1 MEHRHTSEARAL
13 RRKLAAGLIGLGVL
27 VACVIGY
34 YVSRGS
40 VDVFSSA
47 GPVATREK
55 NLILLAGALS
65 LIVVIPVFILTF
77 LIVWR
82 YRETNTR
89 ARYDPDFDHSPLFE
103 TIWWLIPFGLISIL
117 AVVAWQSSHSLDP
130 YRPLQSSQKP
140 LTVQVVALQWR
151 WLFLYPEQHVAS
163 LNYVMMP
170 VNRPVR
176 FEITADAPMN
186 SFWLPKLG
194 GQIYA
199 MAGMETQ
206 LNLMA
211 SKTGEYRGVSA
222 NISGTGFSDMTFT
235 ARAVPQSAFDSWVT
249 TAKQSAPLAMSDYKL
264 IARPSTNHTGAMY
277 TLPSTELFSDIMM
290 PYMMNHG
297 GHAG

>member
-13 RRKLAAGLIGLGVL
+13 RRNLAAGLIILGIVA
-27 VACVIGY
+27 ACVVGY
-34 YVSRGS
+34 FISKGS
-40 VDVFSSA
+40 VDVFSAA
-47 GPVATREK
+47 GPVAAREK
-55 NLILLAGALS
+55 GLIVLAGALS
-65 LIVVIPVFILTF
+65 LVVVIPVFILTF
-77 LIVWR
+77 YIVWR
-82 YRETNTR
+82 YRESNTR
-89 ARYDPDFDHSPLFE
+89 AKYSPDFDHSVLFE
-103 TIWWLIPFGLISIL
+103 TIWWLVPCALISIL

-130 YRPLQSSQKP
+130 YRSLASDKKP

-170 VNRPVR
+170 VNRPVH
-176 FEITADAPMN
+176 FEITSDAPMN

-211 SKTGEYRGVSA
+211 DKAGEYRGVSA
-222 NISGTGFSDMTFT
+222 NISGTGFADMVFT
-235 ARAVPQSAFDSWVT
+235 AKAVPQSTFDSWA
-249 TAKQSAPLAMSDYKL
+249 AKAKHSQPLAMGDYK
-264 IARPSTNHTGAMY
+264 IVARPSTDHVDTTY
-277 TLPSTELFSDIMM
+277 TVPSTSLFTDIMM
-290 PYMMNHG
+290 PYMMG